1 MIPESEIPAVT
12 VLHDRFGVTA
22 REARALL
29 LLARGGTVPYDVIR
43 DVYCRKADAHPY
55 QVRHFRKKLK
65 IKAPG
70 IRILN
75 NYGLGY
81 ELAHDSLQRVREAL
95 EQGGVA

>member
-1 MIPESEIPAVT
+1 MIPESEIPAIT

-43 DVYCRKADAHPY
+43 GVYCRKATTHPWELR
-55 QVRHFRKKLK
+55 QFRKRVK

-75 NYGLGY
+75 NYGMGY